1 MQHKQ
6 CKMHINNVKS
16 PLRPYQ
22 TVQFRSCN
30 LKCNST
36 LRSCKISNIQ
46 APSQLTNIFLTCQT
60 FVTNLHLLRVE
71 LRCEL
76 QEKIAPCD
84 RAFNLTQAV
93 PDKTCIHNKWQ
104 VININVRCL
113 LKGTTFNDHTRL
125 AQCHAKV
132 LILLVETTIP
142 LEYSVYFAILQGIT

>member
-36 LRSCKISNIQ
+36 LRSCKISNIP

-71 LRCEL
+71 LRCKL
-76 QEKIAPCD
+76 QEKLHRATGPLISHKLCQTKHAYTTNGRSSILMSVVCLRAPHSMTIRD
-84 RAFNLTQAV
+84 W
-93 PDKTCIHNKWQ
+93 HNVMRK
-104 VININVRCL
+104 
-113 LKGTTFNDHTRL
+113 
-125 AQCHAKV
+125 
-132 LILLVETTIP
+132 
-142 LEYSVYFAILQGIT
+142 Y